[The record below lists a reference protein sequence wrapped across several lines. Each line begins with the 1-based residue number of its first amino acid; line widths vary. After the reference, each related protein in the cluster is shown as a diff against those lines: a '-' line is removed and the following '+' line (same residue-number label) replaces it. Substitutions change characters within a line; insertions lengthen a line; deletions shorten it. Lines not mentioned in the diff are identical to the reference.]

1 MSISS
6 ESAQLPGPVV
16 KQVDQDDGALEAIG
30 VHRELRREFTPWAT
44 FSFALSIFGCVSS
57 IASTF
62 NSPIL
67 LGGPAS
73 AIWAWFLGSWGMLV
87 YFVRMR
93 GDADAMIA

>member
-1 MSISS
+1 MSTSPETNIH
-6 ESAQLPGPVV
+6 LPAPVT
-16 KQVDQDDGALEAIG
+16 KQVDQDDDALEAIG
-30 VHRELRREFTPWAT
+30 VRRELRREFSPWAT

-73 AIWAWFLGSWGMLV
+73 AIWAWFLGSWGMHLV
-87 YFVRMR
+87 VGLVMKNTF
-93 GDADAMIA
+93 